1 LRTNLY
7 LEIEKMEPL
16 FSSFSIKDIKLK
28 NRIVM
33 PGLASFLIGDE
44 GIISDAAVEHY
55 RRRAA
60 GGPAMVIMEACS
72 VSPEGM
78 VSANQA
84 GIYDDRFIEGLLKI
98 ARVMKSEGSVPAI
111 QIHHGGRQTSIKVIK
126 RKPLAPSPI
135 PCPTIRGDVEPL
147 TIDGIHE
154 IVQKFGDAAQ
164 RAEQAGFE
172 LIEIHGAHGYLINQ
186 FLSKVSNIRED
197 EYGGDTVGRSRFA
210 IEIVEEI
217 RRRIGPEFPLSF
229 KISAQEFVPDGL
241 TVAESIE
248 ILKLLVKAGVDIV
261 QVSAGNDIT
270 PEWICQPMFMEKAC
284 LAESA
289 ARVKNALNIPVMA
302 VGRINDPMV
311 ANEVLLKE
319 QADLVCMGRGLL
331 ADPDMPNKAR
341 EGRLDEIRI
350 CIACN
355 TCMESIFRKG
365 RIECLVNPMLG
376 REKEMAIVPTQK
388 PKKIMV
394 VGGGPGGL
402 NVAWVAAKRG
412 HEVHVFEKRE
422 SLGGQLLPGS
432 IPGHKKELLSLIQ
445 FQKKQIEKF
454 GVRCHL
460 SHEVKPKDVQEFNP
474 DVVVLATGSLP
485 AIPPVEGIDNNI
497 ALTYEDVLNAS
508 APLFKKAVVI
518 GGGAT
523 GLEIALHLTEYGCRV
538 SVVEM
543 LAKIGNGLES
553 MTKRILLR
561 RLKEYNVKIMT
572 ETKLMRVESAG
583 AVVAHSDGTE
593 LLVEAE
599 RVIFATGTQPC
610 NRLYEKVKSLGYE
623 THQIGDC
630 LEARSAKAAIYESAI
645 LGRSL

>member
-1 LRTNLY
+1 
-7 LEIEKMEPL
+7 MEPL

-33 PGLASFLIGDE
+33 PGLASFLIGDD
-44 GIISDAAVEHY
+44 GIITDATVEHY

-72 VSPEGM
+72 VSPEGV

-84 GIYDDRFIEGLLKI
+84 RIYDDCFIEGLSKI
-98 ARVMKSEGSVPAI
+98 AEVMKSEGSVPAI

-164 RAEQAGFE
+164 RAKQAGFE

-186 FLSKVSNIRED
+186 FLSRVSNIRED

-241 TVAESIE
+241 TVTESIE

-289 ARVKNALNIPVMA
+289 AQVKKALNIPVMA

-376 REKEMAIVPTQK
+376 REKEMAIIPTQK

-412 HEVHVFEKRE
+412 HEVHVFEKRN

-432 IPGHKKELLSLIQ
+432 IPGHKKELRSLIR

-460 SHEVKPKDVQEFNP
+460 GHEVKTKDVQEFNP

-485 AIPPVEGIDNNI
+485 AIPPVEGIGNNI

-508 APLFKKAVVI
+508 PPPFKKAVVI

-523 GLEIALHLTEYGCRV
+523 GLEIALHLAEYGCRV

-561 RLKEYNVKIMT
+561 RLKEYNVRIMT
-572 ETKLMRVESAG
+572 ETKLIRVKSTG

-599 RVIFATGTQPC
+599 RVIFATGTRPC
-610 NRLYEKVKSLGYE
+610 NHLYDKVKSLGYE

-630 LEARSAKAAIYESAI
+630 LEARSAKAAIYESGV